1 MSPEGAQWFLHPV
14 LEAHAFGTHEMTTNF
29 STPSK
34 ASDKTPSRVL
44 MCFLQRDEERFSF
57 DWHFRTLWFWVCKCA
72 ETHGSPDAQGLLLGY
87 SLNVAAHASWSV
99 RRLALLYCPLNRSG
113 VFKRSYNIFR
123 LTGYNNSI
131 SPGFFFLVKI
141 RTYKKKLHFGEL
153 FGKTNRYKWS
163 YFNFILFLFW
173 GMQYFLLFLSSI

>member
-1 MSPEGAQWFLHPV
+1 MSPEGAQWVLHPV

-72 ETHGSPDAQGLLLGY
+72 ETHGSPDAQGLLLGD
-87 SLNVAAHASWSV
+87 SLNVAAHTSWSV

-131 SPGFFFLVKI
+131 SPGVFFWWRYGLI
-141 RTYKKKLHFGEL
+141 RKNCTSE
-153 FGKTNRYKWS
+153 S
-163 YFNFILFLFW
+163 YLARQIDTSGLTLILFSFCF
-173 GMQYFLLFLSSI
+173 GGCSTSCYF